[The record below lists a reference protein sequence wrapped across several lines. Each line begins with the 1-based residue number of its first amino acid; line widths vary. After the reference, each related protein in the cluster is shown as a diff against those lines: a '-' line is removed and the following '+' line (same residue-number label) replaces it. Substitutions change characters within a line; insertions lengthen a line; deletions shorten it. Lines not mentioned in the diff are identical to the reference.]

1 MNKDGEDFL
10 KGDDSLDELL
20 MERFALAE
28 ERIAEICTEKEI
40 KEPFGEFFQKTAE
53 FLGKTGKILKREQ
66 EELSLEELKAENTAL
81 YEELFPENYKT
92 SYGNPAYA
100 AEKLGEYGQSFCFLY
115 AEL

>member
-66 EELSLEELKAENTAL
+66 EELSLEKRKIRLCMKSFFRKTIRPPMEILLMQQKSWGNTDRA
-81 YEELFPENYKT
+81 
-92 SYGNPAYA
+92 SA
-100 AEKLGEYGQSFCFLY
+100 FCMRS
-115 AEL
+115 

>member
-66 EELSLEELKAENTAL
+66 EELSLEELKAENTL
-81 YEELFPENYKT
+81 NRLRGLTYP
-92 SYGNPAYA
+92 SYHYHII
-100 AEKLGEYGQSFCFLY
+100 S
-115 AEL
+115 

>member
-40 KEPFGEFFQKTAE
+40 KEPFGEFFRKQ
-53 FLGKTGKILKREQ
+53 
-66 EELSLEELKAENTAL
+66 
-81 YEELFPENYKT
+81 
-92 SYGNPAYA
+92 
-100 AEKLGEYGQSFCFLY
+100 QSFW
-115 AEL
+115 EKQEKS